1 MNYLVA
7 YDITNDNR
15 RARVSAALSAWGDRI
30 QLSVFACRLD
40 ARDHTELTNRLNTII
55 EPSTDVI
62 QIFRQCASCHNESL
76 ALGQAREFT
85 LDPYWV
91 V

>member
-1 MNYLVA
+1 MRYLIA

-30 QLSVFACRLD
+30 QLSIFACHLDVDDYGELVDRLG
-40 ARDHTELTNRLNTII
+40 TII
-55 EPSTDVI
+55 EPSTDVV
-62 QIFRQCASCHNESL
+62 QIFRQCAPCHDELLS
-76 ALGQAREFT
+76 LGQAREFA